1 MASKGGHSN
10 RLRQV
15 RRNAALFLIALETPR
30 RWSGL
35 ACLPSPRDMALPRRR
50 LRVCRD
56 VCSPLG
62 TEACVHGHGASVPP
76 SPSSLLFS
84 RVLGAPSRA
93 RADRGVPLHRGETC
107 SKHGLEVAWLGR
119 KDRRQPRSFAGR
131 VEASELVLAKP
142 TARAGGKPDPHHP
155 CAKGFIWPLGQAS
168 ARQIIPSLLTMLP
181 WTPAAAR
188 QRRTRGRD
196 HQSQRQRGNVVLCC
210 TAGSLVLRAET
221 IATAQASPGERNGR
235 HARLR
240 FMSGHGAVHPD
251 GLPRQT
257 ATVNREAAKIRVPV
271 VLAEVRRDL
280 LGSLN
285 PVDVTAL
292 RCRRST
298 SVYRAPLGGA

>member
-1 MASKGGHSN
+1 MCREKRERCSAK
-10 RLRQV
+10 R
-15 RRNAALFLIALETPR
+15 
-30 RWSGL
+30 
-35 ACLPSPRDMALPRRR
+35 PSILGRMRH
-50 LRVCRD
+50 
-56 VCSPLG
+56 SPLVEPWTSG
-62 TEACVHGHGASVPP
+62 GMRCP
-76 SPSSLLFS
+76 
-84 RVLGAPSRA
+84 
-93 RADRGVPLHRGETC
+93 
-107 SKHGLEVAWLGR
+107 GR
-119 KDRRQPRSFAGR
+119 S
-131 VEASELVLAKP
+131 
-142 TARAGGKPDPHHP
+142 
-155 CAKGFIWPLGQAS
+155 
-168 ARQIIPSLLTMLP
+168 PSLLTMLP